1 MPELRR
7 DPVIG
12 RWVIISTERA
22 KRPDQFAPS
31 TGSGANPEPAE
42 GFASTAVERE
52 ALAPDEKCPFCE
64 GNESMTPPEIMAL
77 RRPGTRPN
85 SPGWDIRVIPSISP
99 LLQIEGNLDRHG
111 HGMYDLMNARGA
123 HEIVI
128 ESPQHVNESD
138 LSKEQVVKSFN
149 VILDRIQDLEKD
161 KDIKYV
167 LIFKNYGKAAG
178 GGHLQHARTQI
189 IGTPVNLMRVKEE
202 LTGARE
208 YFEYKDRCLFCDM
221 LKQELAA
228 GSRIVAESKYFVALA
243 AFASR
248 FPFETWIVP
257 KEHSCDFYKVERGKI
272 PDFTDLFMTVMRKM
286 RKVIGDF
293 PYNFVLHTSPFR
305 RDATKRG
312 YWETIEGDYHW
323 HFEILPILTRVAG
336 FEWGSGF
343 YINPLPPE
351 DAAKSVREAKL

>member
-22 KRPDQFAPS
+22 KRPDQF
-31 TGSGANPEPAE
+31 GSAGVEEEGLAE
-42 GFASTAVERE
+42 G
-52 ALAPDEKCPFCE
+52 EKCPFCE
-64 GNESMTPPEIMAL
+64 GNEGMTQPEIMAL
-77 RRPGTRPN
+77 RPRGGHPN
-85 SPGWDIRVIPSISP
+85 GPGWDIRVVPSISP

-128 ESPQHVNESD
+128 ESPRHLKESD
-138 LSKEQVVKSFN
+138 LSKEQVTKALN
-149 VILDRIQDLEKD
+149 VILDRIQDLERD
-161 KDIKYV
+161 GDIKYV

-178 GGHLQHARTQI
+178 GGHIQHARTQI
-189 IGTPVNLMRVKEE
+189 IGTPVNLKRVKEE
-202 LTGARE
+202 LAGAKA
-208 YFEYKDRCLFCDM
+208 YYDYKERCLFCDM
-221 LKQELAA
+221 LKQEMLS
-228 GSRIVAESKYFVALA
+228 GKRIIAESKHFVALA

-257 KEHSCDFYKVERGKI
+257 KEHSCDFYKVDRARI
-272 PDFTDLFMTVMRKM
+272 PDFAELIITVFAKM

-293 PYNFVLHTSPFR
+293 PFNFVLHTAPFR
-305 RDATKRG
+305 RDASKRG
-312 YWETIEGDYHW
+312 YWETIESDYHW

-351 DAAKSVREAKL
+351 DACKSVREAKI

>member
-22 KRPDQFAPS
+22 KRPDQFAS
-31 TGSGANPEPAE
+31 A
-42 GFASTAVERE
+42 AVEKE
-52 ALAPDEKCPFCE
+52 ELAPGEKCPFCE
-64 GNESMTPPEIMAL
+64 GNESLTQPEITAL
-77 RRPGTRPN
+77 RKPGSRPN
-85 SPGWDIRVIPSISP
+85 GPGWDVRVIPSISP

-128 ESPQHVNESD
+128 ESPQHLRESQ
-138 LSKEQVVKSFN
+138 LPKEQMTKSVN

-161 KDIKYV
+161 RDIKYV
-167 LIFKNYGKAAG
+167 LIFKNYGRAAG
-178 GGHLQHARTQI
+178 GGHFDHARTQL
-189 IGTPVNLMRVKEE
+189 IGTPVNLKRVKEE
-202 LTGARE
+202 LTGTKL
-208 YFEYKDRCLFCDM
+208 YYEYKERCIFCDM
-221 LKQELAA
+221 IKQEMLS
-228 GSRIVAESKYFVALA
+228 GKRIVAESKYFVALA

-248 FPFETWIVP
+248 FPFETWILP

-272 PDFTDLFMTVMRKM
+272 PDLTELMVTIFAKM

-293 PYNFVLHTSPFR
+293 PFNFVLHTAPFR
-305 RDATKRG
+305 RDLGKRD
-312 YWETIEGDYHW
+312 YWETIEQDYHW

-351 DAAKSVREAKL
+351 DACKSVREAKI

>member
-22 KRPDQFAPS
+22 KRPDQFI
-31 TGSGANPEPAE
+31 
-42 GFASTAVERE
+42 STAVEKDTP
-52 ALAPDEKCPFCE
+52 ADLKKCPFCE
-64 GNESMTPPEIMAL
+64 GNENLTPPEITAV
-77 RRPGTRPN
+77 RPQGSRPN
-85 SPGWDIRVIPSISP
+85 TPGWDIRVIPSISP

-128 ESPQHVNESD
+128 ESPHHVNEYD
-138 LSKEQVVKSFN
+138 LPKEQVTKSLN
-149 VILDRIQDLEKD
+149 VTLDRIQDLERD
-161 KDIKYV
+161 PEIKYV
-167 LIFKNYGKAAG
+167 LVFKNYGKAAG

-189 IGTPVNLMRVKEE
+189 IGTPVNLKRIKEE
-202 LTGARE
+202 LEGTKA
-208 YFEYKDRCLFCDM
+208 YYDFKDRCLFCDII
-221 LKQELAA
+221 KQELKADV
-228 GSRIVAESKYFVALA
+228 RVVAESKHFVAVA

-248 FPFETWIVP
+248 FPFETWIMP
-257 KEHSCDFYKVERGKI
+257 REHSCDFYKVGREKL
-272 PDFTDLFMTVMRKM
+272 PDLTEIVTTVLAKM

-293 PYNFVLHTSPFR
+293 PFNFILHTAPFR
-305 RDATKRG
+305 RDAGKRG
-312 YWETIEGDYHW
+312 YWETIEYDYHW
-323 HFEILPILTRVAG
+323 HFEILPMLTRVAG

-351 DAAKSVREAKL
+351 DACKSVREAKI

>member
-22 KRPDQFAPS
+22 KRPDQFAS
-31 TGSGANPEPAE
+31 A
-42 GFASTAVERE
+42 AVEE
-52 ALAPDEKCPFCE
+52 EGLGKGEKCPFCE
-64 GNESMTPPEIMAL
+64 GNESMTQREIFAL
-77 RRPGTRPN
+77 RRSGGSPN
-85 SPGWDIRVIPSISP
+85 SPGWDIRVVPNLSP

-128 ESPQHVNESD
+128 ESPHHLKESE
-138 LSKEQVVKSFN
+138 LPKEQMIKSAN
-149 VILDRIQDLEKD
+149 VILDRITDLEKD
-161 KDIKYV
+161 RDIKYV

-178 GGHLQHARTQI
+178 GGHIQHARTQI
-189 IGTPVNLMRVKEE
+189 IGTPVNLKRVKEE
-202 LTGARE
+202 LAGAKQ
-208 YFEYKDRCLFCDM
+208 YYEYKERCVFCDM
-221 LKQELAA
+221 LKQEIQA
-228 GSRIVAESKYFVALA
+228 GKRVIAETRQFVALA

-257 KEHSCDFYKVERGKI
+257 KEHSCDFYKVARGKI
-272 PDFTDLFMTVMRKM
+272 PDFIDIMVIVFAKM
-286 RKVIGDF
+286 RKILGDF
-293 PYNFVLHTSPFR
+293 PFNFVLHTAPFK
-305 RDATKRG
+305 RDPGKRG
-312 YWETIEGDYHW
+312 YWETVEQDYHW

-351 DAAKSVREAKL
+351 DACKSVREAKL